1 MDDNREEDE
10 YDNDDYEEGYYGNDV
25 ADDDDDDEEMRTDHE
40 EDETIY
46 SNGEHEVRLNRPL
59 TYDNNRTWLMKIR
72 TGKHKGKFKK
82 KKRTVC
88 LLICWCMVCC
98 FG

>member
-1 MDDNREEDE
+1 MDDNREEE
-10 YDNDDYEEGYYGNDV
+10 ECDDGAYQEGYFKHD
-25 ADDDDDDEEMRTDHE
+25 AADDEEVLACHE
-40 EDETIY
+40 EDDTIY
-46 SNGEHEVRLNRPL
+46 STEEHEVRLNRPL
-59 TYDNNRTWLMKIR
+59 AYDNNRTWLKKIHK
-72 TGKHKGKFKK
+72 GKHKGEFKK